1 MANYLTPK
9 MPQAPKLPELNKQ
22 KITTTKY
29 DPKKQLEGYQKRL
42 EASGIDPKEA
52 TDSRNWLEKALNLTP
67 DQNVFFDIFEIL
79 ERPQQALFGAW
90 KASQEGK
97 DVKEAIKSG
106 ITGNDVIRFKE
117 ILHNYGM
124 EDSAKKFG
132 VDDVVGFLGDIFV
145 DPMELALIPATGGT
159 SAINKLTKSLG
170 SAEDALKAAKV
181 AGKSTEEI
189 AQAASKVARTS
200 QALQKAKSTRLIS
213 PIEGVFRLTKKGAGA
228 TVKFAD
234 KGVSKI
240 LGKLDELS
248 KLGVAAGKYKKPLQS
263 LSDYTDMKKKLQQ
276 IFDMSR
282 DISENVMSKFR
293 KNLGTEDWTKSEL
306 GIMYKDWEANDFNKW
321 SEIFESKKGW
331 SKSEY
336 GKHLQGAYEFKNYKP
351 KVTLKEMFFGRKL
364 DDLAMDNQTKEFV
377 ESFIN
382 TYLDDFMRGF
392 KGDDLFKST
401 KLDNGLDVW
410 FFNDD
415 YLDELN
421 KELRRLEPDELIIK
435 GGETEELVPFGESKE
450 IGVTEEIDPLSTT
463 LNKEIDAPRF
473 YSDEQKK
480 LYNELLA
487 DKDFSDAVD
496 RAGNLLE
503 NMLSKVDE
511 NLETAL
517 RVGTPGGY
525 LPHTLTPERRAV
537 PLRENLDFEKQYASN
552 LKGNVNQFTGRK
564 YMMSAEEANSVYRAK
579 IQTYLDKADLPQH
592 TKDFWESRQGMEL
605 FETAVNSSIADFVD
619 TAPGFAKDIKQLDDV
634 LIGATL
640 SDPEIIKPVLQGE
653 KVGMSYKEISK
664 SDIVNKLKGF
674 KKYVPEETAARFD
687 DFIKNYLP
695 EGERLAMDATV
706 YEMIGR
712 LGNQKE
718 LNKFFKLIDVINNTF
733 KKWKLFSPGFQMRN
747 ILGNTTNMYLAGMSP
762 DEVVRYVKRAD
773 DVLKKAPEI
782 MEKATLKGM
791 DALTDAEK
799 VIYSKYRNFIEKGFH
814 DISKEVWDVETVV
827 NTNQKLRNKYDVLS
841 KAADYNFNVNQKWD
855 NRFRMAMLDWAEE
868 TPGAVNKAGFT
879 DPEAM
884 VRSAL
889 FDPKD
894 LSGVERDKIKRLIPF
909 YTFTKK
915 NLAFQAKNIFE
926 NPRKYNHL
934 RKTIRATWE
943 EWADISDE
951 DIESYKRENF
961 WIPIPFISKDGKY
974 AAIKTNL
981 PVGDLAEFI
990 ENPSRKIL
998 ASLSPAI
1005 RAPFELATN
1014 KQIYTDMPIQEF
1026 EGQRG
1031 YLMPFMGRKAE
1042 YGVSQF
1048 GLDVPMSLGSDI
1060 VRTTAQGIRGELEG
1074 KSGFDIARS
1083 ALGRSVVSEGSA
1095 ERAELSRTYEQLK
1108 YVQDLMKYYKQENI
1122 DILTMAEAE
1131 NKNSSLAQ
1139 LSARL
1144 KALM

>member
-9 MPQAPKLPELNKQ
+9 MPQAPKLPEFNKPVT
-22 KITTTKY
+22 TTTKY
-29 DPKKQLEGYQKRL
+29 DPQKQLEGYQKRL
-42 EASGIDPKEA
+42 EASGIDPKDA

-159 SAINKLTKSLG
+159 SAINKLKKSLKG
-170 SAEDALKAAKV
+170 AEGTLEAAKI
-181 AGKSTEEI
+181 AGKSAEEI
-189 AQAASKVARTS
+189 AQAASKVAKTS
-200 QALQKAKSTRLIS
+200 QALQKAQSTRLIS
-213 PIEGVFRLTKKGAGA
+213 PIEGVFRLVKKGGGA

-248 KLGVAAGKYKKPLQS
+248 ELGVAAGKYKKPLQS

-331 SKSEY
+331 SKGEY
-336 GKHLQGAYEFKNYKP
+336 GKHLQGAYEFKNYDP
-351 KVTLKEMFFGRKL
+351 KVTLREMFFGRKL
-364 DDLAMDNQTKEFV
+364 EDLAMDAPTKELV
-377 ESFIN
+377 DNFIN

-401 KLDNGLDVW
+401 KLDNGLEVW
-410 FFNDD
+410 FFNDK

-421 KELRRLEPDELIIK
+421 QELRKLDP
-435 GGETEELVPFGESKE
+435 GEMITRGAETDKVVPFGESKE
-450 IGVTEEIDPLSTT
+450 LGVSEELDPLSVT
-463 LNKEIDAPRF
+463 LKREFDRPRF
-473 YSDEQKK
+473 YSDEQVKF
-480 LYNELLA
+480 YNELLA

-503 NMLSKVDE
+503 SMISRVDE
-511 NLETAL
+511 NLGTAL
-517 RVGTPGGY
+517 KLGTPKGY

-537 PLRENLDFEKQYASN
+537 PLKENLDFEKQFASS

-564 YMMSAEEANSVYRAK
+564 YMMSAEEANDIYRAK
-579 IQTYLDKADLPQH
+579 IKTYLDKVDLPQH
-592 TKDFWESRQGMEL
+592 KKDFWESRQGMQL
-605 FETAVNSSIADFVD
+605 FETAINSSIADFVD

-653 KVGMSYKEISK
+653 KASMSYKELPK
-664 SDIVNKLKGF
+664 SDVVNKLKGF
-674 KKYVPEETAARFD
+674 KKYVPEETAERFD
-687 DFIKNYLP
+687 KFIKSLP
-695 EGERLAMDATV
+695 EGERLAIDASV

-718 LNKFFKLIDVINNTF
+718 LNKFFKFIDVINNTF

-747 ILGNTTNMYLAGMSP
+747 VLGNTSNMYLAGMN
-762 DEVVRYVKRAD
+762 AD
-773 DVLKKAPEI
+773 DIVKYINKADNTLKKAPEI
-782 MEKATLKGM
+782 MQKATLKGM

-827 NTNQKLRNKYDVLS
+827 NTNQKLRQKYDVLN
-841 KAADYNFNVNQKWD
+841 KAADFNFKVNQKWD

-868 TPGAVNKAGFT
+868 TPSAVNKAGFT
-879 DPEAM
+879 DPEAL

-943 EWADISDE
+943 EWADISDK

-961 WIPIPFISKDGKY
+961 WIPIPFLSKDGKY

-1005 RAPFELATN
+1005 RAPFEMATN

-1026 EGQRG
+1026 KGQRG

-1048 GLDVPMSLGSDI
+1048 GFDVPMSAISDI
-1060 VRTTAQGIRGELEG
+1060 ARTTGQAVRGELKG
-1074 KSGFDIARS
+1074 QSGFDIARG

-1095 ERAELSRTYEQLK
+1095 ERAALSKTYEQLRQ
-1108 YVQDLMKYYKQENI
+1108 VQELMKYYKQEGV

-1131 NKNSSLAQ
+1131 NKNSALSQ